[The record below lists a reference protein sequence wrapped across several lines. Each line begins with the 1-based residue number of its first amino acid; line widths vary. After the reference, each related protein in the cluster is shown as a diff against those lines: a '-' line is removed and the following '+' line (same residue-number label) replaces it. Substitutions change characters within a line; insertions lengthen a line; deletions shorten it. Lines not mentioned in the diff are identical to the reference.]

1 MELLLLPGIFFL
13 LGAASGF
20 AIYRLGSQSRRG
32 KAQSPTLRRLATVL
46 AFGWFA
52 LSALLIGWAAWRS
65 AA

>member
-1 MELLLLPGIFFL
+1 MLLTFLFVL

-32 KAQSPTLRRLATVL
+32 RAQSPALRRLATIL

-52 LSALLIGWAAWRS
+52 LSALLIGWAAWRF